1 VRDLLIEEGAS
12 SSSSSSGSVS
22 SIVAGLTERQITST
36 GAGASLLR
44 MDLST
49 FALNKSLLVTIAF
62 EPKEAAAGDN
72 GTRTAQF
79 ILLGPTSLGQE
90 NLIEFAMSPA
100 TNRGIPGCR
109 TVPASL
115 FKLDGCSPLLIVD
128 LSSGSFGA
136 GELDPD
142 VVDLLVLSAK
152 YCKGLRPVP
161 VVVRDLDNTTVCTGM
176 RLTAP
181 AAQKTVKVS
190 HIILYFIFVRYDVVV
205 VCMKQ
210 NWTKGEGAGVAIVVT
225 STFNKRFPMLYDDP
239 NCSQQ
244 HKSID
249 EWRQY
254 YSSEA
259 KPTIVFDV
267 ASVVVIDMRQ
277 SASDERVLEVKV
289 KVKVYQ
295 FQKAEAANRN
305 TQNKFLCF
313 AVCPPVVLVLGRPV
327 KQWSSCGIG
336 GHAVCRLLCVLEERK
351 KTSEIY
357 TGKGKKSLRPEEQ
370 AAVGQ
375 LRLFCVVGNDGEYTA
390 EDGQFIRCI
399 CGAKSKLNKPW
410 NHNNFLAH
418 YDKCAFVQTANKLS
432 ANGTGVPGSKQDG
445 SKIAAFFTKAA
456 KVPSPPPKLESH
468 KSQRRPHRKLN
479 LHFGGKQRRC
489 RLDLKKNHCEQKYPL
504 CLFRFSASVRNT
516 A

>member
-1 VRDLLIEEGAS
+1 
-12 SSSSSSGSVS
+12 
-22 SIVAGLTERQITST
+22 
-36 GAGASLLR
+36 

-190 HIILYFIFVRYDVVV
+190 HYLVFYI
-205 VCMKQ
+205 
-210 NWTKGEGAGVAIVVT
+210 
-225 STFNKRFPMLYDDP
+225 
-239 NCSQQ
+239 CS
-244 HKSID
+244 
-249 EWRQY
+249 
-254 YSSEA
+254 
-259 KPTIVFDV
+259 
-267 ASVVVIDMRQ
+267 
-277 SASDERVLEVKV
+277 L
-289 KVKVYQ
+289 
-295 FQKAEAANRN
+295 
-305 TQNKFLCF
+305 
-313 AVCPPVVLVLGRPV
+313 
-327 KQWSSCGIG
+327 
-336 GHAVCRLLCVLEERK
+336 
-351 KTSEIY
+351 
-357 TGKGKKSLRPEEQ
+357 
-370 AAVGQ
+370 
-375 LRLFCVVGNDGEYTA
+375 
-390 EDGQFIRCI
+390 
-399 CGAKSKLNKPW
+399 
-410 NHNNFLAH
+410 
-418 YDKCAFVQTANKLS
+418 
-432 ANGTGVPGSKQDG
+432 
-445 SKIAAFFTKAA
+445 
-456 KVPSPPPKLESH
+456 
-468 KSQRRPHRKLN
+468 
-479 LHFGGKQRRC
+479 
-489 RLDLKKNHCEQKYPL
+489 
-504 CLFRFSASVRNT
+504 
-516 A
+516 